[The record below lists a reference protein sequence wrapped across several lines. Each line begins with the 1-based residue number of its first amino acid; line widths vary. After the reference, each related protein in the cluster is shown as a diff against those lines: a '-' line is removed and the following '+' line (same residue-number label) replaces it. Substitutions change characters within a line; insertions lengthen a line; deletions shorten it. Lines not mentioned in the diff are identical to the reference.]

1 MCHRLAPVASHGAST
16 LEKGLPVFRFGKAAG
31 SGNAA
36 YRTRNSAVARTM
48 YLSSGCDATEG
59 RNEANLRAQP

>member
-16 LEKGLPVFRFGKAAG
+16 LEKGLPVFRFRRRQGRG
-31 SGNAA
+31 
-36 YRTRNSAVARTM
+36 TRHIGHATALSLARCI
-48 YLSSGCDATEG
+48 LSSGCDATEG